1 MQQPVFDSAAEQ
13 ARLAASSDAVG
24 AIASF
29 VGYVRADGAVR
40 GLELEHYPG
49 MTEQCLRRI
58 VARARQRW
66 PLLAVTVIHRV
77 GYLAVGEPIVVVL
90 AASSHRQAAFD
101 ACAYI
106 MDYLKTEAPF
116 WKKEFTEHGARWVDA
131 RSSDDAAR
139 ARWGD

>member
-58 VARARQRW
+58 VVRARQRW

-90 AASSHRQAAFD
+90 VASSHRQAAFD